1 MTIFLLT
8 SFLEVGTAI
17 ERCRDCLS
25 NISTFV
31 PNDRSQCHYC
41 VLPIM
46 RCAFGAHL
54 DVGLTER
61 RTPCRFVGNLT
72 FPFLIAGE
80 DGCLDKTHSLKSD
93 SSAQFIPIYFLRS
106 PCFTGPRCLKVN

>member
-25 NISTFV
+25 NTSTFV
-31 PNDRSQCHYC
+31 PNDRSQCLQC

-54 DVGLTER
+54 DVGLAER
-61 RTPCRFVGNLT
+61 QTPYKFIETFGELNSCELGVFRF
-72 FPFLIAGE
+72 
-80 DGCLDKTHSLKSD
+80 
-93 SSAQFIPIYFLRS
+93 
-106 PCFTGPRCLKVN
+106 